1 MDLNLA
7 GIKAFAF
14 DIDGVFTDGGI
25 FCDLSGELFR
35 TFDSKD
41 GFAVRMAALQ
51 GYKLGIITGGR
62 SGSIRARFLNCGI
75 KAEDI
80 YLGSRDKIEDFEDF
94 CSRHSL
100 SPSEVAYV
108 GDDIPDID
116 VLEACGLSACPSD
129 SVPEVLAVSSHI
141 SPFPGGKGCVR
152 EVIELVMKA
161 QGKWVFDV
169 QGYKRMF

>member
-41 GFAVRMAALQ
+41 GFAIRMAALQ

-75 KAEDI
+75 KA
-80 YLGSRDKIEDFEDF
+80 
-94 CSRHSL
+94 
-100 SPSEVAYV
+100 
-108 GDDIPDID
+108 
-116 VLEACGLSACPSD
+116 
-129 SVPEVLAVSSHI
+129 
-141 SPFPGGKGCVR
+141 
-152 EVIELVMKA
+152 
-161 QGKWVFDV
+161 
-169 QGYKRMF
+169 